1 MLTSS
6 ANQLL
11 LGSCQPLDV
20 LTDLMYK
27 LAHEDRD
34 LFALCKRCLEIHE
47 LFGDDQRTQLNPR
60 NKRLTTLCTHV
71 SPVSTVYSICDLT
84 LLYRKAQLHYTV
96 LN

>member
-11 LGSCQPLDV
+11 LGSCQSLNV

-34 LFALCKRCLEIHE
+34 LFALCKCCLEIHE
-47 LFGDDQRTQLNPR
+47 LFGDDQRTL
-60 NKRLTTLCTHV
+60 
-71 SPVSTVYSICDLT
+71 SLT
-84 LLYRKAQLHYTV
+84 LATKG
-96 LN
+96 